1 MDAKLL
7 LLGGGLAAY
16 FLMGKKSKTS
26 TKADS
31 NLKVGEIKKTYPMI
45 TGTRKAVIDAEL
57 AESPVMFDLPVNVTS
72 LIPNMDYTTW
82 SNKGTTGTYQEWLAY
97 MLYIQTAI
105 NEKEWDAETGR
116 FPLYL
121 ECGKKL
127 EVVSID
133 PAVYGLVEFEET
145 KEECDER
152 LLGARAL
159 LGDIGRYVKDLL
171 PRCPQGAKCE

>member
-26 TKADS
+26 IKT
-31 NLKVGEIKKTYPMI
+31 NLKVGELKKTYPMI
-45 TGTRKAVIDAEL
+45 MGTRKAAIDKEL
-57 AESPVMFDLPVNVTS
+57 AEMPVMFDLPVNVKA
-72 LIPNMDYTTW
+72 LIPNMDYNVW

-105 NEKEWDAETGR
+105 NEKEWDAETGT

-127 EVVSID
+127 EVVSLD
-133 PAVYGLVEFEET
+133 PPVYDLVDFEET
-145 KEECDER
+145 KEECDKR

-159 LGDIGRYVKDLL
+159 LIDIAKYVGDNL
-171 PRCPQGAKCE
+171 PTCPPGAKCE

>member
-1 MDAKLL
+1 MDTKLL

-16 FLMGKKSKTS
+16 FLMGGKSKTV
-26 TKADS
+26 TTAKKD
-31 NLKVGEIKKTYPMI
+31 LKLEGKKVYSLI
-45 TGTRKAVIDAEL
+45 TGNRKTAIDKEL
-57 AESPVMFDLPVNVTS
+57 FEMPVMFDLPVNV
-72 LIPNMDYTTW
+72 LKLVPNMDYNVW

-105 NEKEWDAETGR
+105 NEKRWDAETGE

-127 EVVSID
+127 EVVSLD
-133 PAVYGLVEFEET
+133 PPVYDLVDFEET

-152 LLGARAL
+152 LLGARTFLAQI
-159 LGDIGRYVKDLL
+159 GDYVKATL
-171 PRCPQGAKCE
+171 PACPPGAKCE